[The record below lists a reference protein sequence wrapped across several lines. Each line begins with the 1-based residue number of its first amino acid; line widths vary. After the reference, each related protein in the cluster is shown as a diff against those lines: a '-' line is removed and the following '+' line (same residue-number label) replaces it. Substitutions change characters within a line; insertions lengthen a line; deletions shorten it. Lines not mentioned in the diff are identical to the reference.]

1 VKSKFVDL
9 EFVVPEVLVAIVQDY
24 PIRRDIV
31 LLKATGLKF
40 TFVKRSF
47 DMQVVAKLRS
57 LLVED
62 KLQTYGTD
70 FQYLATSTRSDSSI
84 DNDLVVIEYTN
95 IQRVSQDFCNFNSN
109 QDAPHYANV
118 DQSVKLS
125 FNSLFVMWNPET
137 IIPLYNMINYVFG
150 SSSRSQNFPT
160 STSNSNL
167 SAHLVNVKPSPMK
180 KKQGASNIL
189 NLQVY
194 WKTIRSNALSR

>member
-1 VKSKFVDL
+1 MHFIIYLSTALVDKSLLVKSKFVDL
-9 EFVVPEVLVAIVQDY
+9 EFVVPEVLIAIVQDY

-95 IQRVSQDFCNFNSN
+95 IQRVSQDFVILTVSGC
-109 QDAPHYANV
+109 P
-118 DQSVKLS
+118 
-125 FNSLFVMWNPET
+125 SLC
-137 IIPLYNMINYVFG
+137 
-150 SSSRSQNFPT
+150 
-160 STSNSNL
+160 
-167 SAHLVNVKPSPMK
+167 KC
-180 KKQGASNIL
+180 
-189 NLQVY
+189 
-194 WKTIRSNALSR
+194 